1 MARQSSPARAAL
13 LGDVVGSRLASNRKA
28 LHDRLSAALQ
38 EISAEVEALDD
49 LRVTAGDE
57 FRATFATV
65 GEALYAALLL
75 RLRLDPDIDVRIGV
89 GWGGV
94 IVLDAAHST
103 QDGPA
108 WWAARAA
115 IEWVKEH
122 QSVVG
127 FEQVR
132 TAYRPA
138 EEAEKSPSDAPAE
151 SARTTVGPSPE
162 AVNAALLSQDQ
173 LIGSMDQRSR
183 FIMKGLLHGH
193 TQTRLAKELGL
204 TRQAVNQRRKHDGL
218 AIAVE
223 SARSLR
229 SVE

>member
-1 MARQSSPARAAL
+1 MAGQSSPALAAL
-13 LGDVVGSRLASNRKA
+13 LGNVMGSRVSTDRKKQ
-28 LHDRLSAALQ
+28 HDHLSATLV
-38 EISAEVEALDD
+38 EVSAEVNALDD
-49 LRVTAGDE
+49 LKVTASDE
-57 FRATFATV
+57 FQATFATV
-65 GEALYAALLL
+65 GEALYAALLI

-94 IVLDAAHST
+94 TVLDAAHST
-103 QDGPA
+103 QDGPG

-122 QSVVG
+122 QSIVG
-127 FEQVR
+127 FERVR
-132 TAYRPA
+132 MAYRRA
-138 EEAEKSPSDAPAE
+138 EEAADSPL
-151 SARTTVGPSPE
+151 TTAGPSPE
-162 AVNAALLSQDQ
+162 AVNAALLSQDH

-183 FIMKGLLHGH
+183 FIMDGLLHGH

-223 SARSLR
+223 AARSLR
-229 SVE
+229 SVD

>member
-1 MARQSSPARAAL
+1 MARQSSPARATL
-13 LGDVVGSRLASNRKA
+13 LGDVIGSRVASDRKA
-28 LHDRLSAALQ
+28 LHDQLSAALDQ
-38 EISAEVEALDD
+38 VSTEVDALDD
-49 LRVTAGDE
+49 LKVTAGDE
-57 FRATFATV
+57 FQATFATV

-89 GWGGV
+89 GWGPV
-94 IVLDAAHST
+94 TVLDAAHST

-115 IEWVKEH
+115 IEWVEEH

-127 FEQVR
+127 FERVR

-138 EEAEKSPSDAPAE
+138 PEADGPRTERTA
-151 SARTTVGPSPE
+151 SAAGPSAA
-162 AVNAALLSQDQ
+162 AVNAALLCQDH
-173 LIGSMDQRSR
+173 LVGSMDQRSR
-183 FIMKGLLHGH
+183 FILEGLMHGR
-193 TQTRLAKELGL
+193 TQTQLAQELGL

-223 SARSLR
+223 AARSLR